1 MRVQVQVTQPQA
13 MDTLEQ
19 STLFTDA
26 VEEGKPVCLPFGVLQ
41 ASWEN
46 KTESHGT
53 AQDGLQNPKRSY
65 AENPMQKSS
74 WNGNELK
81 LGGVSHRFNGGGR
94 FE

>member
-41 ASWEN
+41 AS
-46 KTESHGT
+46 
-53 AQDGLQNPKRSY
+53 
-65 AENPMQKSS
+65 
-74 WNGNELK
+74 
-81 LGGVSHRFNGGGR
+81 
-94 FE
+94 